1 MRYLLHEF
9 ILFRGY
15 GVAKGVPTLVI
26 SACAA
31 DDVVAISGFGIFLG
45 KNNQSFIQKR
55 GTSQASVFNILHFKI
70 NH

>member
-45 KNNQSFIQKR
+45 KNNQRFIQKR
-55 GTSQASVFNILHFKI
+55 GTS
-70 NH
+70 